1 MFRLD
6 AGGMHPS
13 NLLVFALAILIYAI
27 SPGPGIAALVARTLA
42 RGVREVAPFL
52 AALWL
57 AEIVWLSLG
66 IVGITAVEEEV
77 ASLLFVVKWFGVA
90 YLLYLAWRM
99 WITPLVLEGPAM
111 ATARPWRMFLAG
123 LTVAFSNPKA
133 VLFYVSV
140 LPTILD
146 LSEANLLAWIQLAVT
161 MLIILAL
168 LNGGYVLLAARARRM
183 LTSPN
188 SLRVASRGS
197 AVLMEAAALLIATR

>member
-1 MFRLD
+1 LRWR
-6 AGGMHPS
+6 S
-13 NLLVFALAILIYAI
+13 C
-27 SPGPGIAALVARTLA
+27 GPGIAALVARTLA
-42 RGVREVAPFL
+42 RGVREILPFL

-66 IVGITAVEEEV
+66 ILGITAVEEEA

-99 WITPLVLEGPAM
+99 WVTPLVLEGSAM
-111 ATARPWRMFLAG
+111 PIARPWPMFAAG
-123 LTVAFSNPKA
+123 LTVSFSNPKA

-161 MLIILAL
+161 MLIILAVV
-168 LNGGYVLLAARARRM
+168 NGGYVLLAARARRM
-183 LTSPN
+183 LTSPDAM
-188 SLRVASRGS
+188 RIASRGS
-197 AVLMEAAALLIATR
+197 AVLMAVAALLIATR